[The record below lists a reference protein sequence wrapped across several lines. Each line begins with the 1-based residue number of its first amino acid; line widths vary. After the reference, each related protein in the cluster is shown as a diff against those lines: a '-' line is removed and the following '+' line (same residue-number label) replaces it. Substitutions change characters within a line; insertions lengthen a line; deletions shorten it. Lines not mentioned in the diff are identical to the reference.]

1 MNPFDL
7 PDNITDET
15 TLANA
20 AKHLGKANVI
30 LPRFSELA
38 DPRAI
43 STDILRQ
50 INGVDPGVAHAK
62 NLFRLHWYNDSQQK
76 GLADVPGHLVLD
88 QSLTG
93 VAAPIVVMLGA
104 RFPMIGA
111 HKVLAAYACLVTR
124 LISGQFNPEHSRAI
138 WPSTGNYCRGGIAIS
153 RILDCRG
160 TAVLPAG
167 MSRERFEWLENWVLN
182 QEDIIRTP
190 GSESNVKEIYD
201 KCAELSTDPA
211 NVILNQFSEFANYL
225 AHRHC
230 TGPAVENVFDHLK
243 KDNARLSMAAF
254 VAGTGSGGTLAA
266 GDYLKEHCGARV
278 VAVEPTACPTMLYN
292 GFGEHNIQG
301 IGDKHIPLIQ
311 NVMNTDIVAAV
322 SDTSCDH
329 LSVLFNS
336 TAGQEYLS
344 SRRGID
350 ATLVKSLQNL
360 GLSGIA
366 NVLAAIKTAKLLD
379 LPADKAVM
387 TIATDSGGLYAS
399 ERQATESSAYA
410 NGFDQV
416 SAAEVYSQ
424 HMLGAETDHL
434 LELNHRDR
442 NRVFNLGYYTW
453 VEQQGVASED
463 FESRRD
469 QSFWNGLQKYLP
481 IWDEM
486 IDEFNLRTGVDRSK

>member
-1 MNPFDL
+1 M
-7 PDNITDET
+7 
-15 TLANA
+15 
-20 AKHLGKANVI
+20 
-30 LPRFSELA
+30 
-38 DPRAI
+38 
-43 STDILRQ
+43 
-50 INGVDPGVAHAK
+50 
-62 NLFRLHWYNDSQQK
+62 
-76 GLADVPGHLVLD
+76 
-88 QSLTG
+88 
-93 VAAPIVVMLGA
+93 
-104 RFPMIGA
+104 
-111 HKVLAAYACLVTR
+111 
-124 LISGQFNPEHSRAI
+124 
-138 WPSTGNYCRGGIAIS
+138 
-153 RILDCRG
+153 
-160 TAVLPAG
+160 
-167 MSRERFEWLENWVLN
+167 
-182 QEDIIRTP
+182 
-190 GSESNVKEIYD
+190 
-201 KCAELSTDPA
+201 
-211 NVILNQFSEFANYL
+211 
-225 AHRHC
+225 
-230 TGPAVENVFDHLK
+230 
-243 KDNARLSMAAF
+243 
-254 VAGTGSGGTLAA
+254 
-266 GDYLKEHCGARV
+266 
-278 VAVEPTACPTMLYN
+278 
-292 GFGEHNIQG
+292 
-301 IGDKHIPLIQ
+301 
-311 NVMNTDIVAAV
+311 
-322 SDTSCDH
+322 
-329 LSVLFNS
+329 LFNS